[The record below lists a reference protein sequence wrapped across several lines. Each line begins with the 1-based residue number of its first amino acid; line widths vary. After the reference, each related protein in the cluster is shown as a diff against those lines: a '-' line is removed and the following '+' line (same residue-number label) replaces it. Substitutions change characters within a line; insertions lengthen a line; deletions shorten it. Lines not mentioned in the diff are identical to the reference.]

1 MGDCVEMGKTRV
13 STKIIGY
20 FIFISYFVMH
30 LVMMALVELW

>member
-13 STKIIGY
+13 CTKIVGY

-30 LVMMALVELW
+30 LVMMALVE